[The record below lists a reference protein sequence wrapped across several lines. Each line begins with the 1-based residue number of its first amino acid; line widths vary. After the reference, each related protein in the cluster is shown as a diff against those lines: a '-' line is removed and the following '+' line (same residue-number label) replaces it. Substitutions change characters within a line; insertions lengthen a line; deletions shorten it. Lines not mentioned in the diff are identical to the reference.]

1 MAAANDYVRVCYY
14 TNWSQYRTQ
23 PMGYFPDDLD
33 PYLCTHVVWAFAKID
48 GNFILSLDGTLS
60 LSLSANSSLVAQL
73 KISEASEK
81 TRSARATRETKYL
94 WY

>member
-1 MAAANDYVRVCYY
+1 
-14 TNWSQYRTQ
+14 
-23 PMGYFPDDLD
+23 MGYFPDDLD

-60 LSLSANSSLVAQL
+60 LSLSLSLFLSLSANSSLVAQL

-81 TRSARATRETKYL
+81 TRSARETRETKYL